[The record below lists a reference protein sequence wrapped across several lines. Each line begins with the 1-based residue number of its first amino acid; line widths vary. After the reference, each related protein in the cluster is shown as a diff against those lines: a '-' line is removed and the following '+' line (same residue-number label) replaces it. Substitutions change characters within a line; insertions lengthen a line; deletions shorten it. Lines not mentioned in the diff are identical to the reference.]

1 MNRISVIILAIIGT
15 TIAAVT
21 PAEAQICFGLGKFRI
36 EQSDDR
42 FSADGLTTVSGK
54 NNRISKKSVNGGTHI
69 GCDGMFVEPVAI
81 KRQADGSIVG
91 LSFYVH
97 NDAFDDTAFGSTSIG
112 TLRRIAF
119 VTGEGQPISLPI
131 TDGGTRWGRITYNS
145 ASRSASSQVFETGI
159 AELTPEQFRR
169 IINAT
174 LLAVRIEGNG
184 RTVTYEA
191 RDISKSFIPN
201 LRTFYA
207 AHLTQGAGQ

>member
-1 MNRISVIILAIIGT
+1 MALWRSAIIVIVGAT
-15 TIAAVT
+15 MIAAM
-21 PAEAQICFGLGKFRI
+21 PAEAQICFGLGKFKV

-42 FSADGLTTVSGK
+42 FSGDGLTTASGK

-81 KRQADGSIVG
+81 KRHADGSIVG
-91 LSFYVH
+91 LSFYIH
-97 NDAFDDTAFGSTSIG
+97 NDAFEDTTFGSTAIG

-119 VTGEGQPISLPI
+119 VTGDGQPISLTI

-145 ASRSASSQVFETGI
+145 ASRSASSQVVETGI

-174 LLAVRIEGNG
+174 SLAVRIEGSN
-184 RTVTYEA
+184 RSIIYEPP
-191 RDISKSFIPN
+191 DISKNFISNLKSF
-201 LRTFYA
+201 FD
-207 AHLTQGAGQ
+207 TQVVAR